1 MDGARKRKQ
10 PPDKPMTWELFDKC
24 LHQKRLATR
33 DVGGGGIT
41 DCFFQCIL
49 YCARQSGLDLQDV
62 AGLRNHLADYMHVAY
77 PEGLEL
83 AIFNST
89 REAIAD
95 AQRGLQ
101 VTTWEQYLAALRDG
115 RLYGGDLEVGALLGY
130 LRHRNIRLRIKIWTS
145 GASMPEVIAV
155 QVHGDESKDKDVLEW
170 QLAHFGYHYRVVEA
184 AALEGL
190 QQQSARAAPPG
201 ALRNP
206 SWCNNFAILSDTSA
220 WRAPLTTMC
229 ESISD
234 VLQMMKATL
243 YRTRRSKRSS
253 RS

>member
-1 MDGARKRKQ
+1 MPAPEEASYKRRWWWWHYRLLLSMYPVLRKAIGARSPGCRWTAQ
-10 PPDKPMTWELFDKC
+10 SSGR
-24 LHQKRLATR
+24 LHA
-33 DVGGGGIT
+33 
-41 DCFFQCIL
+41 
-49 YCARQSGLDLQDV
+49 
-62 AGLRNHLADYMHVAY
+62 
-77 PEGLEL
+77 P
-83 AIFNST
+83 
-89 REAIAD
+89 AD
-95 AQRGLQ
+95 APDAVQCTCNAPKMHQ
-101 VTTWEQYLAALRDG
+101 VHCTALHCETDAAALRDG